1 MSVRLTP
8 DEAWDVLE
16 RAHTGILTT
25 LRRDGMPISL
35 PMWFVVLDRTIC
47 IGAPSGTKKLA
58 RLRHDPR
65 ASFLV
70 ESGERWAE
78 LEAVHLTGRIEVVD
92 RRGGDRAHRRRPRRE
107 VRRVPHREHR
117 DAAGDPQPL
126 RRAHVPATA
135 CPTTASCRGTTGS
148 SASRERAS
156 PRRRRRR
163 DPHDHHRPARGE
175 ERAHQSDARS
185 SCASCSRSRSTT
197 PQVRVIVITA
207 VDPVFTAGVD
217 FKEVAQADAAP
228 ANSARPAVLRT
239 TPGAR
244 CAR

>member
-8 DEAWDVLE
+8 DEAWGVLE

-78 LEAVHLTGRIEVVD
+78 LEAVHLTGQVEMVNDEAEIARID
-92 RRGGDRAHRRRPRRE
+92 
-107 VRRVPHREHR
+107 
-117 DAAGDPQPL
+117 DALDKKYAAF
-126 RRAHVPATA
+126 R
-135 CPTTASCRGTTGS
+135 TAST
-148 SASRERAS
+148 EM
-156 PRRRRRR
+156 
-163 DPHDHHRPARGE
+163 
-175 ERAHQSDARS
+175 
-185 SCASCSRSRSTT
+185 
-197 PQVRVIVITA
+197 PQATRNHY
-207 VDPVFTAGVD
+207 AG
-217 FKEVAQADAAP
+217 
-228 ANSARPAVLRT
+228 RTYLRLV
-239 TPGAR
+239 PDDRILSWDNRKLGLS
-244 CAR
+244 